1 MSDGFPIPICLLA
14 RAKRCKLFCDR
25 AAFGYCAAKKQAYR
39 GFHGHRVIS
48 FTGVLTALTVT
59 AANGDERDA
68 IFEVI
73 GPMHGLRIGG
83 TGLRRDNLVSVMYSE
98 ELNSTTS
105 SVTHQRTDRHEILDQ
120 KLEDFQE
127 SL

>member
-1 MSDGFPIPICLLA
+1 MELSAEQIRAVEDGEAVPVTVEHTQCVLL
-14 RAKRCKLFCDR
+14 RADI
-25 AAFGYCAAKKQAYR
+25 YE
-39 GFHGHRVIS
+39 RVKAMLEI
-48 FTGVLTALTVT
+48 AE
-59 AANGDERDA
+59 A
-68 IFEVI
+68 
-73 GPMHGLRIGG
+73 G
-83 TGLRRDNLVSVMYSE
+83 TGLRRDNLVSVMYAE